1 MEGRCNSSSSLS
13 SASSFGS
20 CSALRAAIP
29 KSPPPPPP
37 PPGLDLYGKRR
48 QMVKLQVLE
57 REIGLLQEE
66 LKSLDGL
73 QPASR
78 SCRELDTFI
87 GAKQDPFIAKNQ
99 DGRKSHHFWNRI
111 WGKCRFNLA
120 WVCCFGG
127 CLPHRC
133 ACNPSSNSKFHGS
146 NCRCLKKTLHLN
158 CCSFPRLSYP
168 SFGCC
173 CFKLCPCKCKKV
185 SFCPNCCCN
194 PCRLFDGCTCYW
206 II

>member
-1 MEGRCNSSSSLS
+1 MERRCNSSSSLS

-57 REIGLLQEE
+57 REIGLLQLQIRLSLECPKSYTFKVFLRSSSGSDGTELKQCLHIEE

-87 GAKQDPFIAKNQ
+87 G
-99 DGRKSHHFWNRI
+99 NRTVVNPI
-111 WGKCRFNLA
+111 TSGTGSGENVASILRGFAALVA
-120 WVCCFGG
+120 A
-127 CLPHRC
+127 CLIDVPAIRHQI
-133 ACNPSSNSKFHGS
+133 PSSM
-146 NCRCLKKTLHLN
+146 
-158 CCSFPRLSYP
+158 
-168 SFGCC
+168 
-173 CFKLCPCKCKKV
+173 V
-185 SFCPNCCCN
+185 AIA
-194 PCRLFDGCTCYW
+194 DA
-206 II
+206 

>member
-87 GAKQDPFIAKNQ
+87 GIRTVVNPITSGTGSGENVASILRGFAA
-99 DGRKSHHFWNRI
+99 
-111 WGKCRFNLA
+111 LVA
-120 WVCCFGG
+120 A
-127 CLPHRC
+127 CLIDVPAIRHQI
-133 ACNPSSNSKFHGS
+133 PSSM
-146 NCRCLKKTLHLN
+146 
-158 CCSFPRLSYP
+158 
-168 SFGCC
+168 
-173 CFKLCPCKCKKV
+173 V
-185 SFCPNCCCN
+185 AIA
-194 PCRLFDGCTCYW
+194 DA
-206 II
+206 